1 MVGGPLV
8 SLFFRS
14 ESRAISPQAFDNFLS
29 GDDTVSLSI
38 GDKALRL
45 TPVYSAVA
53 LLADSVASLPVH
65 AYRQRGDGTRERL
78 PGYPLLSEPAA
89 VGTVYDWLHRAMVS
103 LLLRGNA
110 YGLVTAR
117 NREGWPVSVE
127 WLNPVDVTVDE
138 STALPC
144 YYVKGREIPAAQLLH
159 LVAFARPGKAT
170 GLSPIQSF
178 ALTIDLGLDAQ
189 KAARDWYRN
198 GTRPSQSLKNTA
210 RTLDSAQSKVVRER
224 FKATAGN
231 GDVFVHGS
239 DWELS
244 QVGVSAQDAQF
255 LDAIKATATQV
266 AAIYRIPPEKIGGET
281 GSSLTYATVEQ
292 QSIDF
297 LTHSLRPWLV
307 RVEQALSAQMPRGTY
322 AKFNADAMI
331 RTDLLTRYQAHEIA
345 LRTGLETLD
354 EGRLL
359 EDKAP
364 LTDAEKSAWLAAYKP
379 TLQPPKPDAARS
391 RADDEKG
398 A

>member
-1 MVGGPLV
+1 M
-8 SLFFRS
+8 
-14 ESRAISPQAFDNFLS
+14 
-29 GDDTVSLSI
+29 SLSI

-78 PGYPLLSEPAA
+78 PGYPLLSRPAA

-144 YYVKGREIPAAQLLH
+144 YYVRAARSRRRNCCTWWRSPDP
-159 LVAFARPGKAT
+159 ARPRGCHRSIVRPDHRPRPGRAESGA
-170 GLSPIQSF
+170 GLV
-178 ALTIDLGLDAQ
+178 
-189 KAARDWYRN
+189 
-198 GTRPSQSLKNTA
+198 SQRHPPVAVAEEQA

-266 AAIYRIPPEKIGGET
+266 AAIYRIPPEKIGG
-281 GSSLTYATVEQ
+281 
-292 QSIDF
+292 
-297 LTHSLRPWLV
+297 RPD
-307 RVEQALSAQMPRGTY
+307 R
-322 AKFNADAMI
+322 
-331 RTDLLTRYQAHEIA
+331 H
-345 LRTGLETLD
+345 
-354 EGRLL
+354 
-359 EDKAP
+359 
-364 LTDAEKSAWLAAYKP
+364 
-379 TLQPPKPDAARS
+379 
-391 RADDEKG
+391 
-398 A
+398 

>member
-1 MVGGPLV
+1 M
-8 SLFFRS
+8 SLFFGRPEQRS
-14 ESRAISPQAFDNFLS
+14 IDAASFLT
-29 GDDTVSLSI
+29 GDDTAVSPWRA

-65 AYRQRGDGTRERL
+65 AYRQRGDGTRERVT
-78 PGYPLLSEPAA
+78 GYPLLTTPTGY
-89 VGTVYDWLHRAMVS
+89 GTLYDWLHRAMVS

-117 NREGWPVSVE
+117 SGDGWPSAVE
-127 WLNPVDVTVDE
+127 WLNPADVTIDD
-138 STALPC
+138 TYLPGC
-144 YYVKGREIPAAQLLH
+144 YYHRGREMPRGDVVH
-159 LVAFARPGKAT
+159 LVAFARPGRAA

-178 ALTIDLGLDAQ
+178 VETIDLGLQAQ
-189 KAARDWYRN
+189 TAAREWYRN
-198 GTRPSQSLKNTA
+198 GTRPSQSLKNTQ
-210 RTLDSAQSKVVRER
+210 RTLDPKVSDAVRAR
-224 FKATAGN
+224 YKATVAN
-231 GDVFVHGS
+231 GDVFVHGA
-239 DWELS
+239 DWEL
-244 QVGVSAQDAQF
+244 QQLGVSAQDAQF

-266 AAIYRIPPEKIGGET
+266 AAIYRVPPEKIGGET

-307 RVEQALSAQMPRGTY
+307 RVEQALSQQMPAGMV

-331 RTDLLTRYQAHEIA
+331 RTDLLTRYQAHEIG

-354 EGRLL
+354 EGRAL
-359 EDKAP
+359 EDKRP
-364 LTDAEKSAWLAAYKP
+364 LTTQQKNDWLTAYRP
-379 TLQPPKPDAARS
+379 TTQTPASARS
-391 RADDEKG
+391 LTDDERPDDDV